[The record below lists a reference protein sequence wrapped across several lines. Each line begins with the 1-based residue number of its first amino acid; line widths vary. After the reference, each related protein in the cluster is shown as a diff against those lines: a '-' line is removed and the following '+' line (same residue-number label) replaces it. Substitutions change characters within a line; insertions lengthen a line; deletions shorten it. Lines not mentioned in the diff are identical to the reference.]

1 MEENI
6 KKQIL
11 EIIRETIN
19 EIVYDE
25 MKQMPSRLEAKQNE
39 MKKTKA
45 QMAQDAHDALF
56 GIFGS
61 PEDDGIS
68 YRLKLHESENKPRVS
83 SNELEA
89 FETEFKGHFPGISF
103 DKQVGGGKNGQIVD
117 FPLSNGQKDAVTSGV
132 ITIGQEKIGF
142 SMSLLNGFR
151 IKSIIEN
158 GQPKSFEIKKETK
171 DAFSK
176 ILNLYDTVFK
186 EKFNGIINPSGE
198 TGEQPGEVMAPPA
211 AAPTPE
217 ATPAPEAA
225 PAPAPAV

>member
-6 KKQIL
+6 RKKIL

-19 EIVYDE
+19 EMVYDE
-25 MKQMPSRLEAKQNE
+25 MKQMPSRLEAKQDE
-39 MKKTKA
+39 LKKTKA

-83 SNELEA
+83 SNELES

-117 FPLSNGQKDAVTSGV
+117 FPLNNGQKDAVTSGV

-186 EKFNGIINPSGE
+186 EKFNGIINPAGE
-198 TGEQPGEVMAPPA
+198 AGEEAGESTIPPVDANAPALPA
-211 AAPTPE
+211 
-217 ATPAPEAA
+217 ATPA
-225 PAPAPAV
+225 V